1 MSRHVFTGLQG
12 ENTVAIGWDRP
23 LDTFFVQ
30 VMRPDPEIDGED
42 EILFWRGTDLREL
55 PTAADAIAAARPWAS
70 LPADLGATLE
80 TDRMKTLGRS
90 DGQHQAEVKRRL
102 FPKG

>member
-1 MSRHVFTGLQG
+1 MASPF
-12 ENTVAIGWDRP
+12 
-23 LDTFFVQ
+23 
-30 VMRPDPEIDGED
+30 
-42 EILFWRGTDLREL
+42 
-55 PTAADAIAAARPWAS
+55 DAIAAARPWAS